1 MARSNMERSDIER
14 SAVEAE
20 VLGALLARTNATL
33 NLASAILLIVGWVF
47 IRRGNVRRHRL
58 SMLAAVA
65 TSSLFLIFYVTRLTI
80 TGTHSFAGEGVA
92 KVIYLGILFS
102 HIVLAILIVPCVL
115 RLLYLVWK
123 ERFQDHRRL
132 ARRVFPAW
140 LYVSVT
146 GIVVYVLL
154 YHVYGYV

>member
-1 MARSNMERSDIER
+1 MERSD
-14 SAVEAE
+14 VEAE
-20 VLGALLARTNATL
+20 ALGALLARTNATL
-33 NLASAILLIVGWVF
+33 NLSSAILLMVGWVF

-58 SMLAAVA
+58 SMLAAVT
-65 TSSLFLIFYVTRLTI
+65 TSSLFLIFYVTRLFI
-80 TGTHSFAGEGVA
+80 TGVHSFAGEGVA
-92 KVIYLGILFS
+92 KAIYLGILSS

-132 ARRVFPAW
+132 ARGVFPAW

-146 GIVVYVLL
+146 GFVVYVLL
-154 YHVYGYV
+154 YHVYGFV

>member
-1 MARSNMERSDIER
+1 MEQSAVERSDM
-14 SAVEAE
+14 EAE
-20 VLGALLARTNATL
+20 AFGALLARTNATL
-33 NLASAILLIVGWVF
+33 NLSSGILLMVGWGF
-47 IRRGNVRRHRL
+47 IRRGDIRRHRL
-58 SMLAAVA
+58 SMLGAFA

-92 KVIYLGILFS
+92 RAIYLGILSS
-102 HIVLAILIVPCVL
+102 HIILAILIVPCVF

-132 ARRVFPAW
+132 ARWVFPAW

-146 GIVVYVLL
+146 GFVVYVLL

>member
-1 MARSNMERSDIER
+1 M
-14 SAVEAE
+14 
-20 VLGALLARTNATL
+20 LG
-33 NLASAILLIVGWVF
+33 
-47 IRRGNVRRHRL
+47 
-58 SMLAAVA
+58 AVA

-80 TGTHSFAGEGVA
+80 TGVHSFAGEGVA
-92 KVIYLGILFS
+92 RVVYLGILSS
-102 HIVLAILIVPCVL
+102 HIVLAILIVPAVH

-132 ARRVFPAW
+132 ARWVFPTW

-146 GIVVYVLL
+146 GFVVYVLL

>member
-1 MARSNMERSDIER
+1 M
-14 SAVEAE
+14 
-20 VLGALLARTNATL
+20 
-33 NLASAILLIVGWVF
+33 VGWGF
-47 IRRGNVRRHRL
+47 IRRGDIRRHRL
-58 SMLAAVA
+58 SMLGAFA

-92 KVIYLGILFS
+92 RAIYLGILSS
-102 HIVLAILIVPCVL
+102 HIILAILIVPCVL

-132 ARRVFPAW
+132 ARWVFPAW

-146 GIVVYVLL
+146 GFVVYVLL

>member
-1 MARSNMERSDIER
+1 MEQSAVERSDM
-14 SAVEAE
+14 EAE
-20 VLGALLARTNATL
+20 AFGALLARTNATL
-33 NLASAILLIVGWVF
+33 NLSSGILLMVGWGF
-47 IRRGNVRRHRL
+47 IRRGDIRRHRL
-58 SMLAAVA
+58 SMLGAFA

-92 KVIYLGILFS
+92 RAIYLGILSS
-102 HIVLAILIVPCVL
+102 HIILAILIVPCVL

-132 ARRVFPAW
+132 ARWVFPAW

-146 GIVVYVLL
+146 GFVIYVLL

>member
-1 MARSNMERSDIER
+1 MEQSAVERSDM
-14 SAVEAE
+14 EAE
-20 VLGALLARTNATL
+20 AFGALLARTNATL
-33 NLASAILLIVGWVF
+33 NLSSGILLMVGWGF
-47 IRRGNVRRHRL
+47 IRRGDIRRHRL
-58 SMLAAVA
+58 SMLGAFA
-65 TSSLFLIFYVTRLTI
+65 TSSLFLIFYVTRLMI

-92 KVIYLGILFS
+92 RAIYLGILSS
-102 HIVLAILIVPCVL
+102 HIILAILIVPCVL

-132 ARRVFPAW
+132 ARWVFPAW

-146 GIVVYVLL
+146 GFVVYVLL

>member
-1 MARSNMERSDIER
+1 MEQSAVERSDM
-14 SAVEAE
+14 EAE
-20 VLGALLARTNATL
+20 AFGALLARTNATL
-33 NLASAILLIVGWVF
+33 NLSSGILLMVGWGF
-47 IRRGNVRRHRL
+47 IRRGDIRRHRL
-58 SMLAAVA
+58 SMLGAFA

-92 KVIYLGILFS
+92 RAIYLGILSS
-102 HIVLAILIVPCVL
+102 HIILAILIVPCVL

-132 ARRVFPAW
+132 ARWVFPAW

-146 GIVVYVLL
+146 GFVVYVLL